1 MLDETYHEMLRRLYA
16 QREIE
21 HAEWRHYA
29 GIRFLYVRS
38 PLPSNQLGRK
48 LEETGFQIT
57 AGTKLQWESV
67 YVRSEGHQH
76 IFRFRLLVPNEKQFC
91 CGNLC
96 EDCFLL
102 RGLEE

>member
-1 MLDETYHEMLRRLYA
+1 MLDEAYQEVVRLLCTH
-16 QREIE
+16 REIT

-29 GIRFLYVRS
+29 GFRFLYVWS
-38 PLPSNQLGRK
+38 PLPARQLAMR
-48 LEETGFQIT
+48 LEEAGCQIT
-57 AGTKLQWESV
+57 AGTRLQWESV

-76 IFRFRLLVPNEKQFC
+76 IFRFRLLVPLEKQFC

-102 RGLEE
+102 RGLKE